1 MSKDDR
7 SPRKAKKGK
16 PRQKSASKEKETRCE
31 NENAQ
36 TDPRVNITAESEE
49 VGAKVEDSG
58 SENGKAKKMKKS
70 KKRKSLD
77 ALDVTEADKA
87 ESKEIDNTQTP
98 VKKKKKRQVN
108 EKTDKASDES
118 GDNPGNDSEVKKS
131 PKSKKKKKKKLK
143 EQDNEQSTP
152 DPEQKGD
159 KLASEYLKQWS
170 DDRKNWKFQ
179 KVRQV
184 WLLKHM
190 YKQDQ
195 VTDDDFEILLLYLD
209 GLKGKSREVTVKQA
223 EDIMEKDEDSEE
235 TEHMKTE
242 RARKIVQLLS

>member
-1 MSKDDR
+1 M
-7 SPRKAKKGK
+7 
-16 PRQKSASKEKETRCE
+16 
-31 NENAQ
+31 
-36 TDPRVNITAESEE
+36 
-49 VGAKVEDSG
+49 EDSG
-58 SENGKAKKMKKS
+58 PETGIKAIKIKKS
-70 KKRKSLD
+70 KKRTSSD
-77 ALDVTEADKA
+77 ASEVTEGDKV
-87 ESKEIDNTQTP
+87 EGTEIDDTQTP
-98 VKKKKKRQVN
+98 VKKKKKLQVD
-108 EKTDKASDES
+108 EEKDKTDDES
-118 GDNPGNDSEVKKS
+118 GDNPGNDSEVRKS

-190 YKQDQ
+190 YNQDQ

>member
-1 MSKDDR
+1 MSDIKSLESIYWEEGASTVMSKDDPKDDR
-7 SPRKAKKGK
+7 SPQKAKKGK
-16 PRQKSASKEKETRCE
+16 SRQKSASKEKETTCE

-49 VGAKVEDSG
+49 VGEKVEDSG

-108 EKTDKASDES
+108 EETDKASDES

-131 PKSKKKKKKKLK
+131 PKSKKKKKKNLK
-143 EQDNEQSTP
+143 EEDNEQSSP

-195 VTDDDFEILLLYLD
+195 VRQTINHCRMQELSE
-209 GLKGKSREVTVKQA
+209 KVVVKSNV
-223 EDIMEKDEDSEE
+223 
-235 TEHMKTE
+235 
-242 RARKIVQLLS
+242 

>member
-7 SPRKAKKGK
+7 SLQKAKKGK
-16 PRQKSASKEKETRCE
+16 SRQKSKEKETRCE

-49 VGAKVEDSG
+49 VGEKVEDSG

-77 ALDVTEADKA
+77 ATEADKA

-143 EQDNEQSTP
+143 EQDNEQTTP

>member
-1 MSKDDR
+1 MSKNDP
-7 SPRKAKKGK
+7 SPLKAKKGK
-16 PRQKSASKEKETRCE
+16 SRQKSASKGKKTKYEKE
-31 NENAQ
+31 NAL
-36 TDPRVNITAESEE
+36 TDPRVNISAESEE
-49 VGAKVEDSG
+49 VGKKMEDSG
-58 SENGKAKKMKKS
+58 PETGIKAIKIKKS
-70 KKRKSLD
+70 KKTSSD
-77 ALDVTEADKA
+77 ASEVTEGDKV
-87 ESKEIDNTQTP
+87 EGTEIDDTQTP
-98 VKKKKKRQVN
+98 VKKKKKLQVD
-108 EKTDKASDES
+108 EEKDKTDDES
-118 GDNPGNDSEVKKS
+118 GDNPGNDSEVRKS

-190 YKQDQ
+190 YNQDQ

>member
-7 SPRKAKKGK
+7 SLQKAKKGK
-16 PRQKSASKEKETRCE
+16 SRQKSKEKETRCE

-49 VGAKVEDSG
+49 VGEKVEDSG

-143 EQDNEQSTP
+143 VQDNEQSTP

>member
-1 MSKDDR
+1 MSKNDP
-7 SPRKAKKGK
+7 SPQKAKKGK
-16 PRQKSASKEKETRCE
+16 PRQKSALKEKGTKSEK
-31 NENAQ
+31 ENAL
-36 TDPRVNITAESEE
+36 TDPRVNINAESEE
-49 VGAKVEDSG
+49 VGEKVEDSG
-58 SENGKAKKMKKS
+58 PENGKAKKMKKS
-70 KKRKSLD
+70 KKRKSSD
-77 ALDVTEADKA
+77 ASEVTGGDKA
-87 ESKEIDNTQTP
+87 ESTEIDNTQTP
-98 VKKKKKRQVN
+98 VKKKKKRQVDE
-108 EKTDKASDES
+108 EKDKAGDEF
-118 GDNPGNDSEVKKS
+118 GDSPSNDAEVKRS

-143 EQDNEQSTP
+143 KQDIEQSTP

-190 YKQDQ
+190 YNQDQ
-195 VTDDDFEILLLYLD
+195 VSDDDFEILLLYLD

-223 EDIMEKDEDSEE
+223 EDIMEKDEDNEG
-235 TEHMKTE
+235 TEHVKTE